1 MSMTEALEM
10 TSTRSRLSSSE
21 VQAFALFFRIRSVRS
36 IFQPTF
42 GFKGGPERSARTRF
56 RGCRFGSLSQSL
68 VSRLPV
74 RLVTINRG
82 QGEHK
87 GRRRVSIGN
96 TLTAEVSLDFIVPK
110 GHSVK
115 VVRLPSFVERRSG
128 ELVLRQNINL
138 SKLLLNSLNA
148 PRAIR
153 VLGSAF
159 RAHNGHP
166 ADIGSRHDSDR
177 RSLWAIVEC
186 FQLLVKNPNQF
197 GARNCFSGH
206 VSFQSDE
213 GLLG

>member
-1 MSMTEALEM
+1 M
-10 TSTRSRLSSSE
+10 TSSRSRLSSSE
-21 VQAFALFFRIRSVRS
+21 VQAFAFVYFFRIRSVRS

-42 GFKGGPERSARTRF
+42 GFKGGLERSARTRF

-110 GHSVK
+110 GHSAK

-128 ELVLRQNINL
+128 ESVLRQNINL